1 MTKSLEEATEP
12 PSKRIKSGEEFINLI
27 DECYELQFSVKDKS
41 EDQLKTLES
50 GVSKIRDTLEHVV
63 SSSDVSFGSTRSASK
78 INWGKCVSLMLENG
92 LDNVKAL
99 KVLTDRLSPGGGLL

>member
-1 MTKSLEEATEP
+1 MTNSNGDNIEP

-27 DECYELQFSVKDKS
+27 DECYELQFSVKEKS
-41 EDQLKTLES
+41 EDQIRRLDR
-50 GVSKIRDTLEHVV
+50 GIQQIRDTLENVV

-78 INWGKCVSLMLENG
+78 INWGKCVSLMLETG
-92 LDNVKAL
+92 LDNLNSL